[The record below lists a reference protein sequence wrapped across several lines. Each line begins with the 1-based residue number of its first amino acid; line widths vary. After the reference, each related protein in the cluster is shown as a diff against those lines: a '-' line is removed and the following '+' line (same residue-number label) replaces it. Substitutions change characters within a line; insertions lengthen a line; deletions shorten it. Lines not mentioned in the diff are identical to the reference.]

1 MKRFSYSLQK
11 ILELRAFE
19 RKEAEA
25 ELGKVNAQIALVHRE
40 LESIAEHWRETQQQ
54 MDADYKDTMLMADG
68 HSYLVFLTQK
78 KENCLERLAL
88 LQMEAEKKKDIVRKA
103 MQKEKVLEKLKDSR
117 LAAWKADVLNEEELI
132 VDDVVTAR
140 YGLNSGMPNRQ

>member
-25 ELGKVNAQIALVHRE
+25 ELGKVNAQIALVQRD
-40 LESIAEHWRETQQQ
+40 LDLIAERWRSTQQQ
-54 MDADYKDTMLMADG
+54 MDAAYQDTMLMANG
-68 HSYLVFLTQK
+68 HSYLVLLTQK
-78 KENCLERLAL
+78 KENCLERLAV
-88 LQMEAEKKKDIVRKA
+88 LQMEAEEKKELVRKA

-117 LAAWKADVLNEEELI
+117 FATWKADVLKEEELA

-140 YGLNSGMPNRQ
+140 YGTNAQ

>member
-25 ELGKVNAQIALVHRE
+25 ELGKVNAQIALVQRD
-40 LESIAEHWRETQQQ
+40 LDLIAERWRSTQQQ
-54 MDADYKDTMLMADG
+54 MDAAYQDTMLMANG
-68 HSYLVFLTQK
+68 HSYLVLLTQK
-78 KENCLERLAL
+78 KENCLERLAV
-88 LQMEAEKKKDIVRKA
+88 LQMEAEEKKELVRKA
-103 MQKEKVLEKLKDSR
+103 MQKEKVLEKLQDSR
-117 LAAWKADVLNEEELI
+117 FATWKADVLKEEELA

-140 YGLNSGMPNRQ
+140 YGTNAQ